1 MSNDAVLKVS
11 VRELVAFTLRSG
23 DLDASF
29 KSSIR
34 AQEGT
39 RLHQK
44 VQRSKDADY
53 QAEVPLAAELTRDG
67 IRIRL
72 EGRADGIF
80 EEDGTTFV
88 EEIKSTLTP
97 LERLKEDD
105 RPLHWAQAQCYA
117 YIISTEGLCQVSLDM
132 GIRLTYIH
140 AETED
145 ILQFDK
151 RMTSQELSDFMED
164 LIQRY
169 LKWIKW
175 QRGWRLLRNAS
186 IAASA
191 FPYPAYRTGQRELAV
206 RIYKTILSGGRMF
219 VQAPTGTGKTMSTLF
234 PTIKALGLNHADKL
248 FYLTARTTT
257 QAVAADALSL
267 LSSGGLRLKSVVLT
281 AKEKICFLDKPS
293 CKPEDCLY
301 AKGHY
306 DRINDALMEAL
317 ESHDIL
323 SRESISDIAARHR
336 VCPFEMALDLTLWA
350 DLVLCDYNYV
360 FDPRV
365 SLKRFF
371 DVDLGASYVFLVDEA
386 HHLVDRAREMYS
398 ASLHKTAVMDLKKRL
413 KKPAP
418 TVSRAMDKINTQL
431 VALKKESADQRYT
444 AYEDM
449 PEPLLAALRRF
460 EETAQKFLAKSE
472 KSGIDP
478 ELKDELLDFYFE
490 VLGFLRISELY
501 GPDFITY
508 TEFWKNEFQV
518 KLFCLHPKRLLND
531 ALSKGK
537 AAVLFSA
544 TLHPLPYFRDV
555 SGGSSED
562 LCLRLPSPFEQS
574 HLGLYVYSA
583 LSTRYKDRLQT
594 TASLAE
600 LIHTVATAGSPGHY
614 LVFFPSYEY
623 LRLVLSDFQD
633 LLQGIDTLGGAVT
646 DPGITVD
653 VQQQTMDDAQ
663 RETFIKSFDVLP
675 RQSRVVFAV
684 LGGLFSEGI
693 DLTGDRLSGV
703 IVVGV
708 GLPQLHYEND
718 LLRDFYEANTG
729 DGYSFAYQFP
739 GMNKVLQA
747 AGRVIRTETDR
758 GVVLLVDD
766 RFTHVRYRKLFPPEW
781 SHAVTLHSPEAL
793 SAALKT
799 FWSNA

>member
-1 MSNDAVLKVS
+1 MSTAAVLKVS
-11 VRELVAFTLRSG
+11 VRELVEFTLRSG

-29 KSSIR
+29 KSSVR

-44 VQRSKDADY
+44 VQRSKDTDY
-53 QAEVPLAAELTRDG
+53 QAEVPLAVQLTRDG
-67 IRIRL
+67 IQLRL

-97 LERLKEDD
+97 LDRLKEDD

-117 YIISTEGLCQVSLDM
+117 YILSTEGLIHGSLDL

-140 AETED
+140 AETEE

-151 RMTSQELSDFMED
+151 RMTSQELCDFMED

-175 QRGWRLLRNAS
+175 QRAWLDLRNAS

-206 RIYKTILSGGRMF
+206 RIYKTILTGGRMF

-267 LSSGGLRLKSVVLT
+267 LSAGGLRLKSVVLT

-323 SRESISDIAARHR
+323 SRESIGDIAACHR

-398 ASLHKTAVMDLKKRL
+398 ASLQKTAVMDLKKRL

-431 VALKKESADQRYT
+431 VALKKEAADRRYT
-444 AYEDM
+444 TCEDM
-449 PEPLLAALRRF
+449 PEPLLASLRRF

-472 KSGIDP
+472 KSSIDP
-478 ELKDELLDFYFE
+478 ELKDELLEFYFE

-508 TEFWKNEFQV
+508 TESQKNELQV

-555 SGGSSED
+555 SGGSTED

-594 TASLAE
+594 TARLAE
-600 LIHTVATAGSPGHY
+600 LIHTVATAGRPGHY
-614 LVFFPSYEY
+614 LVFFPSYDY
-623 LRLVLSDFQD
+623 LRLVLSDFQA
-633 LLQGIDTLGGAVT
+633 LLQGIYDGT
-646 DPGITVD
+646 DPDAGLTVD
-653 VQQQTMDDAQ
+653 VQQQSMDDAQ
-663 RETFIKSFDVLP
+663 RAAFIKSFDVIPL
-675 RQSRVVFAV
+675 QSRVVFAV

-718 LLRDFYEANTG
+718 LLKDFYEVNTG
-729 DGYSFAYQFP
+729 DGFGFAYQFP

-766 RFTHVRYRKLFPPEW
+766 RFTHARYRKLFPPEW

-793 SAALKT
+793 AGELKT
-799 FWSNA
+799 FWSHE

>member
-1 MSNDAVLKVS
+1 MSTAAVLKVS
-11 VRELVAFTLRSG
+11 VRELVEFTLRSG

-29 KSSIR
+29 KSSVR

-44 VQRSKDADY
+44 VQRSKGADY
-53 QAEVPLAAELTRDG
+53 QAEVPLAVQLTRDG
-67 IRIRL
+67 IQLRL

-97 LERLKEDD
+97 LDRLKEDD

-117 YIISTEGLCQVSLDM
+117 YILSTEGLIHGSLDL

-140 AETED
+140 AETEE

-175 QRGWRLLRNAS
+175 QRAWRDLRNAS

-206 RIYKTILSGGRMF
+206 RIYKTILTGGRMF

-267 LSSGGLRLKSVVLT
+267 LSAGGLRLKSVVLT

-317 ESHDIL
+317 ENHDIL
-323 SRESISDIAARHR
+323 SRESIGDIAAGHR

-398 ASLHKTAVMDLKKRL
+398 ASLQKTAVMDLKKRL

-431 VALKKESADQRYT
+431 VALKKEAADRRYT
-444 AYEDM
+444 TCEDM
-449 PEPLLAALRRF
+449 PEPLLASLRRF

-472 KSGIDP
+472 KSSIDP

-508 TEFWKNEFQV
+508 TESQKNELQV

-555 SGGSSED
+555 SGGSTED

-594 TASLAE
+594 TARLAE
-600 LIHTVATAGSPGHY
+600 LIHTVATAGRPGHY
-614 LVFFPSYEY
+614 LVFFPSYDY
-623 LRLVLSDFQD
+623 LRLVLSDFQA
-633 LLQGIDTLGGAVT
+633 LLQGIYDGT
-646 DPGITVD
+646 DPDAGLTVD
-653 VQQQTMDDAQ
+653 VQQQSMDDAQ
-663 RETFIKSFDVLP
+663 RAAFIKSFDVIP

-718 LLRDFYEANTG
+718 LLKDFYEVNTG
-729 DGYSFAYQFP
+729 DGFGFAYQFP

-766 RFTHVRYRKLFPPEW
+766 RFTHARYRKLFPPEW

-793 SAALKT
+793 AGELKT
-799 FWSNA
+799 FWSHE